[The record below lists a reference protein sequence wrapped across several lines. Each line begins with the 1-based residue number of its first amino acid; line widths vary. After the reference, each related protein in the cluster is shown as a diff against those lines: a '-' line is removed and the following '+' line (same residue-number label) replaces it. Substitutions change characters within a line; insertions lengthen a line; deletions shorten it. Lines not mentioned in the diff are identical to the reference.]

1 MTKTRIIV
9 FALVSVLAF
18 GGATM
23 AGAAKKKKYKTTI
36 EAQYKPGTSSDPYDP
51 YANAKFKGK
60 VDSRKKFCVK
70 KRKVV
75 AKEKGSGEKIGS
87 VLTSKK
93 GKFQIDASGVDSGTY
108 KVTAKKKKKGKKKI
122 CKSATATVKVG

>member
-23 AGAAKKKKYKTTI
+23 AVAGKKKKIASTI
-36 EAQYKPGTSSDPYDP
+36 SAKYDPGTSSDPYDP

-60 VDSRKKFCVK
+60 VGSKQKSCIK

-75 AKEKGSGEKIGS
+75 AKSKATGELVGSDT
-87 VLTSKK
+87 TSKK
-93 GKFQIDASGVDSGTY
+93 GKFEIDASGVDNGKY
-108 KVTAKKKKKGKKKI
+108 KLTAKKKKKGNKV
-122 CKSATATVKVG
+122 CKSASATVKVG